1 MTYKINAYVEPHYPI
16 KKPVLIS
23 AAQSTLE
30 TVNVKGKVELSI
42 SIIGDRKMRKLN
54 REYRGIDSSTDV
66 LAFSDA
72 LDSGKTK
79 QFVAAPTKY
88 LNLGDV
94 IISYPQLL
102 DRAVR
107 EEMLVDEMAMYLVIH
122 GSLHLLGYDH
132 EKNDEATKMESLE
145 DKIFTSLRPAPE
157 IIK

>member
-23 AAQSTLE
+23 AAQSSLDTN
-30 TVNVKGKVELSI
+30 NVKGKVELSI

-54 REYRGIDSSTDV
+54 KEYRGIDATTDV
-66 LAFSDA
+66 LAFSDS
-72 LDSGKTK
+72 LDGGKHE
-79 QFVAAPTKY
+79 QFVTAPTKY

-102 DRAVR
+102 DRAVK
-107 EEMLVDEMAMYLVIH
+107 EEMMVDEMAMYLVIH
-122 GSLHLLGYDH
+122 GTLHLLGYDH
-132 EKNDEATKMESLE
+132 EKNEEATKMESLE
-145 DKIFTSLRPAPE
+145 DKIFTALRPTPE